1 MGHVNDLL
9 IYISLGLLLLLM
21 VFSSIIYHK
30 FRIWKLLIFIVIGL
44 AYAVLYYFEQW
55 LSFLPVDA
63 IKSYFPYGLY
73 LFVVLFGVTF
83 KSKIKITQNLTD
95 YDFFELEK
103 ELDETKASSELLRLR
118 YISTISLLSEGL
130 IFYDEDLNGLF
141 VTEQFLQ
148 ITNTK
153 ENSISMEDYV
163 SQIHKDDQQAFLQ
176 NLKKANKKNPTYE
189 MKYRIKR
196 NGGYVWVEEKGKVFE
211 FDKKNQI
218 IGAVKGID
226 IKLFPDTTIHEIDS
240 LPHESQL
247 FQYLNQAMKE
257 TEPFYLIMIH
267 LTNIPDINSRFGR
280 EVGNLMIAEYIKK
293 MRYHFAKDVNSIFRI
308 TGIQFALIIKEQRK
322 YDILYRALQS
332 GGDLVNLALN
342 IGGIQQIVYP
352 NLGIIKH
359 DPWSTYSM
367 NELVNLSNKA
377 LNEAIT
383 SIKRNYSIFGE

>member
-1 MGHVNDLL
+1 M
-9 IYISLGLLLLLM
+9 
-21 VFSSIIYHK
+21 
-30 FRIWKLLIFIVIGL
+30 LIFIVLGL
-44 AYAVLYYFEQW
+44 AYAILYYFEQW